1 MFELTVHFKH
11 EMIEIWQK
19 FQRNFELTVFELTV
33 PDLWLY
39 LKHSPVL
46 YIDMHHWLIEPIW
59 QIGCI
64 KGNPEWIHALKKC
77 YGYSITFLG
86 ILLIRSQA
94 VLRDKMTTSTFAL
107 QLQRSPFSS
116 YILVFLDSWNSTKT
130 MTLNYLS
137 ISLTTPLHLLKS
149 VNCDT
154 RMHSSKMRT
163 VRCIGHLGGRCLPG
177 GVCFGGVCLGGLPR
191 GSVCPGG
198 VYPGGVCQGECLPRG
213 DVCPGVSA

>member
-1 MFELTVHFKH
+1 
-11 EMIEIWQK
+11 MIEIWQK

-94 VLRDKMTTSTFAL
+94 VLRDKMITSTFAL

-130 MTLNYLS
+130 IALNYLS
-137 ISLTTPLHLLKS
+137 ISLITPLHLLKS

-163 VRCIGHLGGRCLPG
+163 VRCSGHLGGRCLPG
-177 GVCFGGVCLGGLPR
+177 GGEVVCLGGCLPR
-191 GSVCPGG
+191 GSAQGQCLSRGRL
-198 VYPGGVCQGECLPRG
+198 PGGVCQGECLSR
-213 DVCPGVSA
+213 GVSSQGGCLPGDA